1 MKIKYRL
8 SIGYPGA
15 VREDEVEID
24 DEELEGLTPEE
35 AEGRICEIVEEY
47 VQDFISLSWEEVEE

>member
-8 SIGYPGA
+8 SIRYPGA
-15 VREDEVEID
+15 CQERSEIEID
-24 DEELEGLTPEE
+24 DKELEGLTPE

>member
-15 VREDEVEID
+15 VREDEIEID
-24 DEELEGLTPEE
+24 DKELEGLNEEE
-35 AEGRICEIVEEY
+35 AADRIYDIANEHA
-47 VQDFISLSWEEVEE
+47 QDYISLSWEKVEK

>member
-35 AEGRICEIVEEY
+35 AEDRICDIVNEH

>member
-1 MKIKYRL
+1 MKIKYKL

-15 VREDEVEID
+15 VREDIILVE

-35 AEGRICEIVEEY
+35 AADRIYDIVSEHA
-47 VQDFISLSWEEVEE
+47 QDYISLSWEEVDE